1 MEVLAC
7 TTRKNKLIHASASR
21 LGPEKLALS
30 WVRTI
35 LNSRMR
41 MVKFCR
47 SSQKQRKIFVSET
60 WKQTNQQKS
69 EKRNKEKW
77 SFLRE
82 RLNRTLTWMEKIWE
96 IQKGSTIFLHSF
108 NINVTSLRT
117 FSKIITP
124 KKLLVTA
131 IPAKIMELT
140 QMKSTDIIV
149 AVHQDFTGRSVKR
162 LKACLVHRVCR
173 EVYRILMTYSES
185 FLLQFRR
192 TLVEMRMTN

>member
-1 MEVLAC
+1 M
-7 TTRKNKLIHASASR
+7 TRKNKLIHASASR

-82 RLNRTLTWMEKIWE
+82 RLNRTLTRMEKIWE
-96 IQKGSTIFLHSF
+96 IQIGSTIFLHSF

-131 IPAKIMELT
+131 IPAKIMELA

-149 AVHQDFTGRSVKR
+149 AVHKDFTGRSVKR
-162 LKACLVHRVCR
+162 LKACLVHQVCR

>member
-7 TTRKNKLIHASASR
+7 TTRKNKLIPASASR

-41 MVKFCR
+41 IVKFCR

-131 IPAKIMELT
+131 IPAKIMELA

-185 FLLQFRR
+185 FLLQIRR